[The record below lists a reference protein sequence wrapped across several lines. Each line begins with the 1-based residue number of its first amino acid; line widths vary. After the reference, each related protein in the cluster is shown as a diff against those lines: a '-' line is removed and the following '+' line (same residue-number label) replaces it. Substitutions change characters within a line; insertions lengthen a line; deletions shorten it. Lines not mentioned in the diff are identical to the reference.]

1 VLSVFVVASV
11 LPEHPANT
19 VASVAIGS
27 PTGTTWQLLA
37 GYLLAG
43 AAVLLAIRFLVGRI
57 SVVHLGGDG

>member
-1 VLSVFVVASV
+1 V